1 MADTKISAFP
11 EITTPADAS
20 VVPIVQ
26 SGTTSKITWANI
38 KATLKTYFDTLYAN
52 IAGSITQSF

>member
-1 MADTKISAFP
+1 MVSDRFCTLITNLKTMADTKVSALP

-26 SGTTSKITWANI
+26 
-38 KATLKTYFDTLYAN
+38 
-52 IAGSITQSF
+52 